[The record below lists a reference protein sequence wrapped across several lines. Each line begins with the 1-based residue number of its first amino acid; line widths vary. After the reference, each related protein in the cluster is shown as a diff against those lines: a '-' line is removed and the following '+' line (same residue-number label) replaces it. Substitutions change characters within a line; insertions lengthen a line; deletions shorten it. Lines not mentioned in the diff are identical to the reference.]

1 MSLTIST
8 VLSILCIV
16 FRGPLLHLIFGQV
29 EEAVMDNSMIYFL
42 LTAISFPFIALFDAG
57 GAFYRAAG
65 NSRFPMMI
73 SVLSNGLN
81 IAGNAVLI
89 FGLKMGGGRSSPFYI
104 IFQNLLCSSHFLESA
119 ETGSGDCGKS
129 LS

>member
-1 MSLTIST
+1 MYYISWT
-8 VLSILCIV
+8 TAASD
-16 FRGPLLHLIFGQV
+16 FGQV

-89 FGLKMGGGRSSPFYI
+89 FGFQMGVEGAALSTLFP
-104 IFQNLLCSSHFLESA
+104 ESFVQ
-119 ETGSGDCGKS
+119 
-129 LS
+129 

>member
-1 MSLTIST
+1 M
-8 VLSILCIV
+8 
-16 FRGPLLHLIFGQV
+16 LHLIFGQV

-89 FGLKMGGGRSSPFYI
+89 FGSSFYL
-104 IFQNLLCSSHFLESA
+104 IFKNFLCSSNFLESA
-119 ETGSGDCGKS
+119 ETGSGDCVKS